1 MDPSVHIIHKF
12 VKVFNRQK
20 SLSDR
25 RRSRIMP
32 AMTRKA
38 RRDEEAVGR
47 FVERFALQLADSGLP
62 RMPARVFAAVL
73 VADEG
78 RRTAAE
84 LAAQLQV
91 SPAAISGA
99 VRYLMQV
106 GLLSREREPAERRD
120 HYRVHADMWYESYTR
135 RDQMLVRWLQS
146 LQDGIE
152 ALGPA
157 SPAGQRLDETR
168 RFFAFMHAEL
178 PRLMNKWRK
187 QRNSPPEE

>member
-1 MDPSVHIIHKF
+1 MT
-12 VKVFNRQK
+12 
-20 SLSDR
+20 
-25 RRSRIMP
+25 RRS
-32 AMTRKA
+32 

-47 FVERFALQLADSGLP
+47 FVERFALQLADSGMP

-73 VADEG
+73 VADDG

-106 GLLSREREPAERRD
+106 GLLAREREPAARRD
-120 HYRVHADMWYESYTR
+120 HYRVLPDMWYESYTR
-135 RDQMLVRWLQS
+135 RDQMLVRWEQTLH
-146 LQDGIE
+146 DGVE
-152 ALGPA
+152 ALGPTT
-157 SPAGQRLDETR
+157 PAGQRLDETR

-178 PRLMNKWRK
+178 PRLMNRWRK
-187 QRNSPPEE
+187 LRAGGDG